1 MAAVGAPCSLTLLKY
16 LGNQPSADA
25 WYSVR
30 EEPAIEVMMART
42 SAKIIIAISKL
53 VMAGPA
59 PMMLAIA
66 AATPIPE

>member
-1 MAAVGAPCSLTLLKY
+1 M
-16 LGNQPSADA
+16 D
-25 WYSVR
+25 
-30 EEPAIEVMMART
+30 VMIAST
-42 SAKIIIAISKL
+42 SARIIMAISTL